1 MKASRVHRF
10 GPPDVIAFEDI
21 PRPEPAAGEVLVR
34 VRAAGVGP
42 WDAWIRAGK
51 SVLPQPLPL
60 TLGSDLCGVVEGV
73 GPGVAG
79 FDPGDEV
86 FGVTNKQFTGAYAEY
101 AAAAAGMI
109 ARKPHRLGHVEA
121 AAVPVIAVT
130 AWQMLFDHARV
141 AAGQTV
147 LVHGGGGNVG
157 ALAVQLARH
166 EGARVLATASAA
178 DLDYVRGLGANEVI
192 DFRSARF
199 EDVTGPVDAVIDTVG
214 EAIQQRSFGVLKPGG
229 VLVSAVVATRSGRG
243 RAPGCPRAL
252 HAGRHNDRHAH
263 TARGDVRCRRAR
275 SHASAWCCRSPTRAG
290 RTRCSRARGRVPRAR
305 SFSASTADCRGGR
318 VQRLRTQGPQ
328 TRARRRARCS
338 AARLQPLS
346 GRGLHHWHWSSQGFA
361 LQSGEIGSLSATRFR
376 MTLW

>member
-214 EAIQQRSFGVLKPGG
+214 GAVQQRSFGVLKPGG
-229 VLVSAVVATRSGRG
+229 VLVSAVVRPDQAEAARRG
-243 RAPGCPRAL
+243 VRAL
-252 HAGRHNDRHAH
+252 FMLVDTTTATLTRLAAMFDAGELG
-263 TARGDVRCRRAR
+263 ARIGVVLPFPDARRAHEMLEGTR
-275 SHASAWCCRSPTRAG
+275 TSPPG
-290 RTRCSRARGRVPRAR
+290 KILLGI
-305 SFSASTADCRGGR
+305 DG
-318 VQRLRTQGPQ
+318 
-328 TRARRRARCS
+328 
-338 AARLQPLS
+338 
-346 GRGLHHWHWSSQGFA
+346 
-361 LQSGEIGSLSATRFR
+361 
-376 MTLW
+376 